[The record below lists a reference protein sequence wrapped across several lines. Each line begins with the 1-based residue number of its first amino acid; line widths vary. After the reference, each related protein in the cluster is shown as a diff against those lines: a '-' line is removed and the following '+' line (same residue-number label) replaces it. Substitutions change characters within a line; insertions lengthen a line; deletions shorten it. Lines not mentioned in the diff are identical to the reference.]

1 MLTIPVEIRKS
12 EIHGYGVFAV
22 SDIRK
27 GAVVWMF
34 HPGLD
39 RRVHESV
46 VKYCE
51 PRAQAFIMQ
60 RGYINPRAPE
70 EIVICVDESQFM
82 NFPKADQFANL
93 CLGDSQDGEYMLLAA
108 VNIPAGTEL
117 TVPPES
123 DSDYFRKME
132 AYGASG

>member
-22 SDIRK
+22 NDIRR
-27 GAVVWMF
+27 GAVVWQF

-39 RRVHESV
+39 RRISSLT

-51 PRAQAFIMQ
+51 PQAQQFIRQ
-60 RGYINPRAPE
+60 RGYVNPTTPE
-70 EIVICVDESQFM
+70 EIVLCIDESQFL
-82 NFPKADQFANL
+82 NFPKPDQPANL
-93 CLGDSQDGEYMLLAA
+93 ELGGVQDGEHMLLAA
-108 VNIPAGTEL
+108 VDIPAGDEL

-123 DSDYFRKME
+123 DADFQRKME
-132 AYGASG
+132 AHGPGQ